1 MGFVI
6 LPRGILATKR
16 FSNRSDKKLSRL
28 ARLESL
34 ALHSPLSL
42 SPRVR
47 KAELGQAKRI
57 VLNKKREPPH
67 ACLYISTFREFPKR
81 GSSFK
86 D

>member
-34 ALHSPLSL
+34 ALRSPLSL
-42 SPRVR
+42 SPRQES
-47 KAELGQAKRI
+47 ELGQAKRI
-57 VLNKKREPPH
+57 ALNKKREPPH
-67 ACLYISTFREFPKR
+67 A
-81 GSSFK
+81 
-86 D
+86 

>member
-6 LPRGILATKR
+6 LPRGSLATKR

-28 ARLESL
+28 ASL

-81 GSSFK
+81 GSFFK